1 MSEADSHAAT
11 PAQAGFELARV
22 IATAS
27 STAIIE
33 SRPI

>member
-1 MSEADSHAAT
+1 MSEADSHAAP
-11 PAQAGFELARV
+11 PAQAGFKRV